1 MNNSQMIV
9 FTHGTMGFEAFSKGI
24 RTASIYSHF
33 PEKST
38 CFNYKRKGPF
48 WSNSMSYPSFEKLI
62 KRVIKFSC
70 SDWENIVK
78 KHSINIMFYDPK
90 NKKKIKII
98 NKYKK

>member
-1 MNNSQMIV
+1 M
-9 FTHGTMGFEAFSKGI
+9 
-24 RTASIYSHF
+24 R
-33 PEKST
+33 
-38 CFNYKRKGPF
+38 
-48 WSNSMSYPSFEKLI
+48 YPSFEKLI